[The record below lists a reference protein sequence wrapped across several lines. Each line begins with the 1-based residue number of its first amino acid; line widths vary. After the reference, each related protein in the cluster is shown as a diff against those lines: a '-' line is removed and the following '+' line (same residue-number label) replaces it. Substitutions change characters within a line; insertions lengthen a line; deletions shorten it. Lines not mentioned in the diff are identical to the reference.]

1 MSNGQCNAEV
11 GGIGLVTVI
20 LALVFL
26 FVWPGPFRYQYVR
39 IQGLPP
45 LIRVDRISGRP
56 YVWVNGKYVKVS
68 HLDTDGYST
77 EGEK

>member
-1 MSNGQCNAEV
+1 MPDTRNAEV

-39 IQGLPP
+39 ATGGAP
-45 LIRVDRISGRP
+45 LIRIDRLGGEP
-56 YVWVNGKYVKVS
+56 YVWQEGRYVLIQNV
-68 HLDTDGYST
+68 DATGVST
-77 EGEK
+77 EGRKQ